1 MKAAGRKVKKDPNKP
16 KAALS
21 AFMYFGGDMRKTLK
35 EEQPDLAFT
44 AIGKEIGVRWK
55 ALDEEAKK
63 PYEAQAAADK
73 ARHATEME
81 GYEATPVAFEL
92 ATGSKGDKSKQAQQQ
107 VMEHAPE
114 GKDPGGPVGCG
125 GDGGSGGEGGG
136 GWGGAGKSGKQ
147 ADGTPENPFPSD
159 DSAAP
164 WGMRACSNCGQRNLL
179 KGAPH
184 DTCDNPDRR
193 PPADGG
199 IGGGD
204 GGDGGGGGAQPGQI
218 LCAGYCEQA
227 FDADEMK
234 PCSSGGCGMSKSKK
248 KKKKK
253 SGKGTAGMAG
263 TASTAAMLCSK
274 CYIGAENMLG
284 CKNELGGNNEFGG
297 FSPNKTSSCKTSG
310 LCSACWS
317 VAAMDMHGCGSCSY
331 MEVCVNGV
339 NTTVCDACFKADPW
353 PSTCKG
359 CHSNC
364 PSCEDVVASDDS
376 DGLCYSCYLEAMNE

>member
-1 MKAAGRKVKKDPNKP
+1 MKRSLSSRAPAPRRLHNIDAQYANSPN
-16 KAALS
+16 ALVLGS
-21 AFMYFGGDMRKTLK
+21 SGEG
-35 EEQPDLAFT
+35 
-44 AIGKEIGVRWK
+44 
-55 ALDEEAKK
+55 
-63 PYEAQAAADK
+63 AAAS
-73 ARHATEME
+73 A
-81 GYEATPVAFEL
+81 
-92 ATGSKGDKSKQAQQQ
+92 
-107 VMEHAPE
+107 
-114 GKDPGGPVGCG
+114 
-125 GDGGSGGEGGG
+125 DGGGADAGAGVGGG
-136 GWGGAGKSGKQ
+136 GASIARAIARGVGRGGVASVSLAANDEDTKEGGRVAVRAKKVARFNTMGAGGGGKSVNKQ
-147 ADGTPENPFPSD
+147 AEGTPENPFSSD

-234 PCSSGGCGMSKSKK
+234 PCSSGGCGMSKSK